1 MADTVASQV
10 VEQIT
15 LRKLVYAREF
25 LKKHGQPYS
34 GSRDKVRE
42 RLTGVL
48 DKKPELT
55 PELHSL
61 LDELDVWGTQRLR
74 LGVLPRGAIE
84 GFGSESEVRRRVE
97 EAGLADLLDGR
108 IALVPPDETTPMA
121 ISYKENDSG
130 RFLTLVAAKT
140 RNVFVPVAD
149 VPDVMLEEHPG
160 VVFKPFKEETQKAVD
175 FAEINLDS
183 GFTVSST
190 TLVRTGFNFS
200 AEFGE
205 LFDVFSPLV
214 PLDDAEPLVL
224 YNATRNIRERMA
236 LTEVRIRARKA
247 RTSVGG
253 VIGMSSHTSKVDMR
267 ADPELL
273 RTEDGLSSAPCA
285 HCNCYWEPV
294 NGLGET
300 VHTHIFAPEGE
311 ISIMAQVKESS
322 ARYVLRRILELN

>member
-1 MADTVASQV
+1 MDDHGASQI

-25 LKKHGQPYS
+25 LKKHGHPYS
-34 GSRDKVRE
+34 GSREKVRE
-42 RLTGVL
+42 RLAGVL
-48 DKKPELT
+48 DRKPELT

-74 LGVLPRGAIE
+74 LAVLPQSVLE
-84 GFGSESEVRRRVE
+84 GLGSEAKVRQRVE
-97 EAGLADLLDGR
+97 DAGMSDLLDGR
-108 IALVPPDETTPMA
+108 IALVPPEATTPMA
-121 ISYKENDSG
+121 ISYKETSEG
-130 RFLTLVAAKT
+130 RFLTLIAAKT
-140 RNVFVPVAD
+140 RNVFIPMLGI
-149 VPDVMLEEHPG
+149 PDVTFEEHPG
-160 VVFKPFKEETQKAVD
+160 VVFKPYKEETQKAVD
-175 FAEINLDS
+175 FAEINLES

-190 TLVRTGFNFS
+190 TLVKSGFSFR

-205 LFDVFSPLV
+205 FYEVFSSLM
-214 PLDDAEPLVL
+214 PLDDAQPVVL
-224 YNATRNIRERMA
+224 YNATHNIRER
-236 LTEVRIRARKA
+236 LPQTEVRIRARKA

-273 RTEDGLSSAPCA
+273 RTEDGLLNAPCA

-294 NGLGET
+294 NGLEEI

-311 ISIMAQVKESS
+311 ISIMAQVKENS
-322 ARYVLRRILELN
+322 ARYVLRRILALN